1 MVTGDAMNP
10 NTTIGITTKDTPE
23 AVQTLVSENINKQY
37 KDGIK
42 ANTDITLSVRPGE
55 ILGLLRP
62 NSAGKS
68 TLVRQV
74 TIELIPTSGSIRVF
88 GIDVVAEPTRA
99 KNVKGIVPQ
108 EAELYASLSV
118 KQTLRIF

>member
-10 NTTIGITTKDTPE
+10 NTRIGITTKDTPE

-55 ILGLLRP
+55 ILVLLRS

-68 TLVRQV
+68 TLVRQI
-74 TIELIPTSGSIRVF
+74 TIELIPSSGSIRVF

-99 KNVKGIVPQ
+99 KNVKRIVP
-108 EAELYASLSV
+108 
-118 KQTLRIF
+118 

>member
-10 NTTIGITTKDTPE
+10 NTRIGITTKDTPE

-55 ILGLLRP
+55 ILGLLRQQRREVDSCASGHHRVDSNVGQYP
-62 NSAGKS
+62 C
-68 TLVRQV
+68 VRNRRR
-74 TIELIPTSGSIRVF
+74 G
-88 GIDVVAEPTRA
+88 
-99 KNVKGIVPQ
+99 
-108 EAELYASLSV
+108 
-118 KQTLRIF
+118 

>member
-1 MVTGDAMNP
+1 MNP
-10 NTTIGITTKDTPE
+10 NVTIEITAKDTPE
-23 AVQTLVSENINKQY
+23 AAQPLLVEIINKQY
-37 KDGIK
+37 KGGIK

-68 TLVRQV
+68 TVVRQI

-88 GIDVVAEPTRA
+88 GINVVAEPTRA
-99 KNVKGIVPQ
+99 KNVKRIVP
-108 EAELYASLSV
+108 
-118 KQTLRIF
+118 